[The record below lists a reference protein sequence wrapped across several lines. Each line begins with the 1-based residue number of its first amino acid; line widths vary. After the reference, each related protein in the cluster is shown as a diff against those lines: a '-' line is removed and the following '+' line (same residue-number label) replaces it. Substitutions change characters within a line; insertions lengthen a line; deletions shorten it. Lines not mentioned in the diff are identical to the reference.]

1 MNEIVVYT
9 EEAVIPSER
18 SESRDLRISLRFW
31 VNLVRRSF
39 DSLSLAQDDSI
50 FEMFNLCNK
59 LSIWRFV
66 YKSHKFF
73 H

>member
-1 MNEIVVYT
+1 MGNEM
-9 EEAVIPSER
+9 
-18 SESRDLRISLRFW
+18 
-31 VNLVRRSF
+31 RRSF

-59 LSIWRFV
+59 LSIWRFF